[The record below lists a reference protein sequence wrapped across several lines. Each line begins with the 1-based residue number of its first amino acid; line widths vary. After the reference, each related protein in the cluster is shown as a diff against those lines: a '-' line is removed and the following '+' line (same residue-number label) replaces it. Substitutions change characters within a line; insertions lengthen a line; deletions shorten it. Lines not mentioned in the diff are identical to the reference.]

1 MTFGT
6 DNATVRF
13 GEVTALDAVT
23 VKLTAGEV
31 TAVVGADGA
40 GKTTLMQ
47 VLAGLVDPESGSVS
61 APGADR
67 LGYLPSGAG
76 SWENLT
82 VAENVAF
89 VGAAYGLTGA
99 DLATRADPILERAGL
114 SHVTDRLAEQLSGC
128 MRKKL
133 GVVLALLHSPDL
145 LILDEPTTGVD
156 PVSRVELWRLISEA
170 AASGAT
176 AIMTTTYTDEAE
188 RAGSVVLLSEG
199 HVLLSG
205 TADDLIAAVP
215 GEIAVVESPTDRSMA
230 WRVGPLFHEWF
241 PDGTP
246 GGAVA
251 LKPDL
256 EDVCIVAD
264 LASRATVDGGNQ

>member
-1 MTFGT
+1 VTFGT
-6 DNATVRF
+6 DDVTVSF
-13 GEVTALDAVT
+13 GEVTALEAIT
-23 VKLTAGEV
+23 VELSAGEI

-76 SWENLT
+76 SWKNLT
-82 VAENVAF
+82 VAQNVAF

-99 DLATRADPILERAGL
+99 DLAIRADPILERAGL
-114 SHVTDRLAEQLSGC
+114 AHVTDRLAEQLSGG

-156 PVSRVELWRLISEA
+156 PVSRVELWRMISEA
-170 AASGAT
+170 VVNGAT

-215 GEIAVVESPTDRSMA
+215 GNVGIVDSPTDRSMA
-230 WRVGPLFHEWF
+230 WRVGPVFHEWF
-241 PDGTP
+241 PDGSP
-246 GGAVA
+246 DDVVP
-251 LKPDL
+251 LESDL

-264 LASRATVDGGNQ
+264 LASQVAIEGGGQ

>member
-6 DNATVRF
+6 DNVTVRF
-13 GEVTALDAVT
+13 GDVTTLNGVT
-23 VKLTAGEV
+23 VELKQGEV

-47 VLAGLVDPESGSVS
+47 VLAGLVDPKSGSVS
-61 APGADR
+61 EPGADR

-76 SWENLT
+76 SWKNLT
-82 VAENVAF
+82 VAQNVAF

-99 DLATRADPILERAGL
+99 DLAIRADPILERAGL
-114 SHVTDRLAEQLSGC
+114 AHVTDRLAEQLSGG

-156 PVSRVELWRLISEA
+156 PVSRVELWRMIAEA
-170 AASGAT
+170 VANGAT

-188 RAGSVVLLSEG
+188 RAGSVVLLNEG

-215 GEIAVVESPTDRSMA
+215 GEVGIVDAPTDRSMA
-230 WRVGPLFHEWF
+230 WRAGPVFHEWF
-241 PDGTP
+241 PDGSP
-246 GGAVA
+246 DGAIP
-251 LKPDL
+251 LEPDL

-264 LASRATVDGGNQ
+264 LASRATADSRTR

>member
-1 MTFGT
+1 VTFGT

-13 GEVTALDAVT
+13 GEVTALDAFT
-23 VKLTAGEV
+23 VELTAGEV

-47 VLAGLVDPESGSVS
+47 VLAGLVDPENGSVS
-61 APGADR
+61 TPGADR

-76 SWENLT
+76 SWNNLT
-82 VAENVAF
+82 VAQNVAF

-99 DLATRADPILERAGL
+99 DLAMRADPILERAGL
-114 SHVTDRLAEQLSGC
+114 AHVTDRLAEQLSGG

-170 AASGAT
+170 AANGAT

-215 GEIAVVESPTDRSMA
+215 GEIAVVESPTDPSMA

-246 GGAVA
+246 AGAVP
-251 LKPDL
+251 LEPDL

-264 LASRATVDGGNQ
+264 LTSRLAVDGGSQ